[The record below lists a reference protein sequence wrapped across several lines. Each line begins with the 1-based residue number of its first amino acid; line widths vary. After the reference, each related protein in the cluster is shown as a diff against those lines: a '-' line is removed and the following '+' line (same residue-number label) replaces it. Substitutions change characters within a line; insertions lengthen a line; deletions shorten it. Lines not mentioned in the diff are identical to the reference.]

1 VSALVNGARAAGF
14 DLDGTLIDSAP
25 DIAAAANA
33 MLQALDLPGLPEGRY
48 PGLIGD
54 GVDQLVR
61 RALTE
66 SQGFTP
72 TPGQQAQAHEL
83 YKGLYGARLFDRSR
97 VYPDVVAG
105 LQALRSA
112 GVRLCCLTN
121 KAHEFVEPMLAAA
134 GLLELFEFCLSPRHA
149 GERKPSPAMLL
160 SACTRL
166 ECLPAEFV
174 YVGDSRTDILAARAA
189 HCRAIAVDYGYQ
201 RDQLAQVSPDAVIA
215 GLLELTRARPPAATA
230 ATAAPAR

>member
-1 VSALVNGARAAGF
+1 MSRLLNGAGAAGF

-33 MLQALDLPGLPEGRY
+33 MLEGVGLRPLPEARF
-48 PGLIGD
+48 PALIGD

-66 SQGFTP
+66 SSGKA
-72 TPGQQAQAHEL
+72 PGAVQQEQAHEL
-83 YKGLYGARLFDRSR
+83 YKKLYGARLFERSR
-97 VYPDVVAG
+97 VYPGVAAG
-105 LQALRSA
+105 LRALRAA

-134 GLLELFEFCLSPRHA
+134 GLLALFEFSLSPRHE

-160 SACTRL
+160 AACARL
-166 ECLPAEFV
+166 ESLPAEFL

-189 HCRAIAVDYGYQ
+189 HCGAIAVDYGYQ
-201 RDQLAQVSPDAVIA
+201 RESLAELKPDAIIGSLV
-215 GLLELTRARPPAATA
+215 ELTQR
-230 ATAAPAR
+230 